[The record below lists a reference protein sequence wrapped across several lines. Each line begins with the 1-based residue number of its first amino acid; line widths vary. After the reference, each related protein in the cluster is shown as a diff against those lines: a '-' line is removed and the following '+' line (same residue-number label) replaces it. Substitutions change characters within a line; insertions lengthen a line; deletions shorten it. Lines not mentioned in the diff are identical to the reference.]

1 MKTKL
6 TIGLNIFV
14 IAAVLMAGAAT
25 VVAAPQGV
33 ELSEVASMTAKV
45 VAIDRVD
52 RHVTLRRPDGSDVTI
67 EVDKAAQNFDQ
78 IAIGDNVKVEYYE
91 SVALFI
97 GRQGQQPDVNAG
109 VATARAAKGEK
120 PAVMA
125 VETVEIVATVQE
137 INKEKRTV
145 TLKGPH
151 GKLTTIKVDKSAK
164 GFDNLKKGDAIHV
177 RHTEAVA
184 ISVEKPCVD
193 ANTSNTD
200 RARIRKTEVR
210 EEVIRK
216 TVEDEHDDEDDNSTA
231 AISYSYSSS
240 HMKIGVSSGEY
251 LINR

>member
-120 PAVMA
+120 PAVVA

-164 GFDNLKKGDAIHV
+164 GFDNLKKGDSIHV
-177 RHTEAVA
+177 RLTEAVA
-184 ISVEKPCVD
+184 ISVEKP
-193 ANTSNTD
+193 
-200 RARIRKTEVR
+200 
-210 EEVIRK
+210 
-216 TVEDEHDDEDDNSTA
+216 
-231 AISYSYSSS
+231 
-240 HMKIGVSSGEY
+240 
-251 LINR
+251 